1 MYRLY
6 NRFYMI
12 TLDLLT
18 SENSISFII
27 RDSYHFYTLRVVQNL
42 DMIYHMSLYII
53 YVYIFIID
61 ARLHLIGTVHST
73 YITFS
78 A

>member
-12 TLDLLT
+12 TLDLLAA
-18 SENSISFII
+18 ENSISFII

-53 YVYIFIID
+53 YVYIFMID
-61 ARLHLIGTVHST
+61 SRLHLIGTVHSI